1 MDAFF
6 GTWKMKDSDDV
17 SAIAES
23 LGAKI
28 SKEQLAQMS
37 KSSMT
42 FSRADDGYC
51 MHIDVG
57 TKTHDTKFKLGEE
70 FEHTTLDGRH
80 VKMLIKLEGKKLT
93 IDQKGDKD
101 MLIENVVDG
110 NNLTMTMKVGDVS
123 CVRHYIKA

>member
-1 MDAFF
+1 MRD
-6 GTWKMKDSDDV
+6 TDDL

-37 KSSMT
+37 KSTLT
-42 FSRADDGYC
+42 FSRVDDGYS
-51 MHIDVG
+51 MQIDVG
-57 TKTHDTKFKLGEE
+57 TMSHDTKFKLGEE
-70 FEHTTLDGRH
+70 FEHNTLDGRQ
-80 VKMLIKLEGKKLT
+80 VKMLINVEGKKLT
-93 IDQKGDKD
+93 IDQMGDKD